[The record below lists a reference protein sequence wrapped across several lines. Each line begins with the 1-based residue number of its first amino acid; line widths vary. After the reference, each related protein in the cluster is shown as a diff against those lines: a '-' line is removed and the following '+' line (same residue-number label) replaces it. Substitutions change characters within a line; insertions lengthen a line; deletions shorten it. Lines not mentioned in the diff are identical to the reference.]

1 MKKTVLGMICLIFSF
16 FLITSAAQAAVWYVD
31 GTVGSSGDGTSWHTA
46 FKTINEAVP
55 WAVLSDEIW
64 VKKGVYPLSSTLNL
78 NMKMIK
84 IYGGFAGGETDLSQR
99 DLKDNTTV
107 IDGQNLHRCFYVY
120 YGAPRIDGFTITGGI
135 TGPYWMSNDNRGG
148 AIYFDSC
155 VDLVPVVI
163 NCVFKNN
170 LGENAGG
177 AIANYYSSPYII
189 NCSFQGN
196 RTYGWGGA
204 IFTYSGMPFITNC
217 SFTNNWA
224 GEGLGGDWGHG
235 GAVYSSPGV
244 VTTITNSILWGNSS
258 YFAEDEQVGGSI
270 NVYYSNIDQDGFA
283 GSNGNIRQD
292 PLLAGSGKLFLLP
305 GSPCIDTGNNSPFPY
320 LPLTDYFGNDR
331 IIDGN
336 GDSTAT
342 VDMGAHEYDPSQVLG
357 AWFVDGSISASGDG
371 TSWEQAFQTIQE
383 AANAAAN
390 GNEIYVKT
398 GTYGGAMIS
407 KAVSIA
413 GGYDGLTVIDGHDA
427 ADYGLYINNASVTIR
442 GFTITRAR
450 VAGIYGVNS
459 PLSVTNCIF
468 NANGN
473 AGGIEAMGGLANAG
487 SSVATIDHCTFTGNS
502 AYWYGGGLSG
512 NTATV
517 TYSTFSNNHAESG
530 GGAISAVSLTVNN
543 CTFTNNSAKNWGG
556 AIYDTGSLVLTN
568 STFSGNHTTDQN
580 GGAIY
585 NENASSMIT
594 NCTFTGNSAAT
605 VVGYGSGGAIYN
617 LGTGTHTISS
627 SKFLG
632 NTAAYYGGGM
642 YSNGT
647 IAITNSIFA
656 GNSSGTGGGF
666 YGVDGSI
673 TTIANCTFYKNSATV
688 SGGGISDQSG
698 MIDCNKLRVTNTI
711 LWGDTAPQY
720 KETGTAL
727 GGWGGYCLTNYHY
740 SDIDQSGY
748 PGVDGNIG
756 QDPLFVNILGTDPN
770 GWDLHLQSG
779 SPAIDRGNNAA
790 PGLPPVDMDG
800 QPRIMDG
807 SGDGGAIADM
817 GVYEVVG
824 GFDTVPPTGSIIIND
839 GDVATTSLEVTLKF
853 GGVADPSGISQMCI
867 SNTTSCTS
875 WEAYAG
881 TKNNWSLPS
890 GEGTKTV
897 YGWFRDTL
905 GNTNITPLTGAI
917 ILDNTPPID
926 GTLTATPVP
935 YFGTIQ
941 LNWSGF
947 SDVSGIRQYRLVY
960 KSGSVPTDCSDGY
973 EYYTGPGTSY
983 LFDSASLGETYSFR
997 VCAYDMVWNRSSGAT
1012 ASAIPDYD
1020 TTEPTGSIVING
1032 GASYTR
1038 DYLVTLA
1045 ISASDPAGVTHMCI
1059 SESPSCTSWEAYA
1072 TSKEMYIFNEGIN
1085 TVYIRFRDGMYNS
1098 NATPF
1103 SDSITLDMTPPNSVT
1118 GYNIKS
1124 SIYGSINVSWAPNT
1138 EPDMA
1143 GYKINYYG
1151 YYGNTPTT
1159 TVDVGMA
1166 THYIMTGLTPGEFYY
1181 IWVTAYDHVGN
1192 GSGWSTQWGASKNL
1206 AYFDPVGDGKTDIAI
1221 YRSADGTWWIIPS
1234 SGAPAYGV
1242 GWGGSGFTPVPGDYD
1257 GDGKTDLAIY
1267 DSSTGAWWIIPSS
1280 GMGPQGQV
1288 GAYGV
1293 GWGGSGF
1300 TPVPGDY
1307 DGDGKTDLAI
1317 YDSGTGAWWIIPS
1330 SGDAAYGVGW
1340 GGSGFTP
1347 VPGDYD
1353 GDGKTDIAIHEVS
1366 TGIWWIIPSSN
1377 GTPYGVG
1384 WGGPAFTLVPGDYD
1398 GDGKTDIAIYEI
1410 STGIWWIMPS
1420 SGGAAYGVGW
1430 GGPAFTPVP
1439 GDYDGDGKTDL
1450 TIYEAGTGAWWVIPS
1465 SGAAPYGV
1473 GWGGDATDI
1482 PVTLNSAI
1490 Y

>member
-1 MKKTVLGMICLIFSF
+1 MMKKTVLWMICLFLSF
-16 FLITSAAQAAVWYVD
+16 FLITSTAQAAVWYVD
-31 GTVGSSGDGTSWHTA
+31 GTVGASGDGTSWHTA

-64 VKKGVYPLSSTLNL
+64 VRKGVYPLSATINL

-99 DLKDNTTV
+99 DLKSNTTV

-120 YGAPRIDGFTITGGI
+120 YGAPRIDGFTITGGT
-135 TGPYWMSNDNRGG
+135 TGPYWMSNDNMGG

-170 LGENAGG
+170 LGENVGG

-189 NCSFQGN
+189 NCSFWGN
-196 RTYGWGGA
+196 HTYGWGGA
-204 IFTYSGMPFITNC
+204 VFTYSGMPFITNC

-224 GEGLGGDWGHG
+224 GEGLGGDRGHG
-235 GAVYSSPGV
+235 GAVYSNPGV

-258 YFAEDEQVGGSI
+258 YYAEDEQIGGSV

-320 LPLTDYFGNDR
+320 LPDTDYFGNNR
-331 IIDGN
+331 MIDGN
-336 GDSTAT
+336 GDGTAT

-383 AANAAAN
+383 AANAVAD
-390 GNEIYVKT
+390 GNQIYVKA

-407 KAVSIA
+407 KAVSIS

-427 ADYGLYINNASVTIR
+427 ADYGLYISNASVTIR

-459 PLSVTNCIF
+459 PLSVTNCTF
-468 NANGN
+468 TSNGN
-473 AGGIEAMGGLANAG
+473 AGGIEAMGGLANP
-487 SSVATIDHCTFTGNS
+487 SSLGTVIDHCTFTGNS
-502 AYWYGGGLSG
+502 HYWYGGAISG
-512 NTATV
+512 NAITV
-517 TYSTFSNNHAESG
+517 TNSTFSNNHAESG

-556 AIYDTGSLVLTN
+556 AIYDTASLVLTN
-568 STFSGNHTTDQN
+568 STFSGNYTTNQT
-580 GGAIY
+580 GGAIHS
-585 NENASSMIT
+585 ENASSAIT

-617 LGTGTHTISS
+617 MGTGTHTISS

-632 NTAAYYGGGM
+632 NTAADYGGGM

-647 IAITNSIFA
+647 ITITNSIFA

-688 SGGGISDQSG
+688 SGGAISDQSG

-711 LWGDTAPQY
+711 MWGDTAPQY
-720 KETGTAL
+720 KETGTGL

-740 SDIDQSGY
+740 SDIDQSEY
-748 PGVDGNIG
+748 PGVDGNIR
-756 QDPLFVNILGTDPN
+756 QDPLFVNIAGTDPS
-770 GWDLHLQSG
+770 GWDLHLQLG
-779 SPAIDRGNNAA
+779 SPAIDRGSNAA

-807 SGDGGAIADM
+807 TGDGGAIADM
-817 GVYEVVG
+817 GVYEVAG
-824 GFDTVPPTGSIIIND
+824 GFDTTPPTGSIVINS
-839 GDVATTSLEVTLKF
+839 GDVGTTGSEVTLQF
-853 GGVADPSGISQMCI
+853 NSVVDPSGISQMCI

-875 WEAYAG
+875 WEAYVS
-881 TKNNWSLPS
+881 TKNNWPLLP
-890 GEGTKTV
+890 GDGAKTI

-905 GNTNITPLTGAI
+905 GNANTTPLTGLI
-917 ILDNTPPID
+917 YVDHSPPVD
-926 GTLTATPVP
+926 GTVVATPVP
-935 YFGTIQ
+935 YLGTIQ
-941 LNWSGF
+941 LTWSGF
-947 SDVSGIRQYRLVY
+947 SDALSGIRQYRLVY
-960 KSGSVPTDCSDGY
+960 KDGSVPSNCSDGY
-973 EYYTGPGTSY
+973 EYYTGPDTSY
-983 LFDSASLGETYSFR
+983 LFSSGSPGVTFYFR
-997 VCAYDMVWNRSSGAT
+997 VCAYDNVWNMSTGAT
-1012 ASAIPDYD
+1012 ASAVPDFD

-1032 GASYTR
+1032 GAPYTK
-1038 DYLVTLA
+1038 DYLVTLT
-1045 ISASDPAGVTHMCI
+1045 ISASDPAGVTHMCV
-1059 SESPSCTSWEAYA
+1059 SDSPSCTAWEPYA
-1072 TSKEMYIFNEGIN
+1072 TSKEMYIWNEGIN
-1085 TVYIRFRDGMYNS
+1085 TVYVRFRDGMYNS

-1118 GYNIKS
+1118 GYSIKS
-1124 SIYGSINVSWAPNT
+1124 SIYGAINVSWAPNT

-1192 GSGWSTQWGASKNL
+1192 GSGWSTQWGVSRNL
-1206 AYFDPVGDGKTDIAI
+1206 AYFDPVGDGKTDIAVYHSDSGLWFI
-1221 YRSADGTWWIIPS
+1221 KPS
-1234 SGAPAYGV
+1234 SGAADYYVGYG
-1242 GWGGSGFTPVPGDYD
+1242 GPDYKPVPGDYD
-1257 GDGKTDLAIY
+1257 GDGKTDVAAYHSPSGLWFIK
-1267 DSSTGAWWIIPSS
+1267 PSS
-1280 GMGPQGQV
+1280 GAADYYV
-1288 GAYGV
+1288 GY
-1293 GWGGSGF
+1293 GGSDYK
-1300 TPVPGDY
+1300 PVPGDY
-1307 DGDGKTDLAI
+1307 DGDGKTDVVA
-1317 YDSGTGAWWIIPS
+1317 YHSPSGLWFIKPS
-1330 SGDAAYGVGW
+1330 SGAADYYVGYGGTDYAPVPGDYDGDGKMDIAVYHFPSGLW
-1340 GGSGFTP
+1340 FIKPSTGAVDYYMTYGGPDYTP
-1347 VPGDYD
+1347 IPGDYD
-1353 GDGKTDIAIHEVS
+1353 GDGKTDIAVYHS
-1366 TGIWWIIPSSN
+1366 
-1377 GTPYGVG
+1377 
-1384 WGGPAFTLVPGDYD
+1384 A
-1398 GDGKTDIAIYEI
+1398 
-1410 STGIWWIMPS
+1410 
-1420 SGGAAYGVGW
+1420 SGLW
-1430 GGPAFTPVP
+1430 FI
-1439 GDYDGDGKTDL
+1439 K
-1450 TIYEAGTGAWWVIPS
+1450 PS
-1465 SGAAPYGV
+1465 SGAADYYVGYG
-1473 GWGGDATDI
+1473 GTGYA
-1482 PVTLNSAI
+1482 PVNLD
-1490 Y
+1490 YLHGYVY